1 MELKRLYD
9 IKRDLKCKKLILE
22 ELKESLDGLKALR
35 TQEKVQGGLV
45 TTDDVIISK
54 LDRIESLEKEV
65 SRLYLLQF
73 DIENIISQIKDN
85 REREVLSY
93 RYITDMTWEQIAEE
107 TNYSV
112 THVRRIHDRATK
124 RLKKAEMCL
133 NV

>member
-9 IKRDLKCKKLILE
+9 IKRDLKCKKIVLE
-22 ELKESLDGLKALR
+22 ELRESLSGLKALR

-45 TTDDVIISK
+45 TTDDVLISK
-54 LDRIESLEKEV
+54 LDRIERLEKEV
-65 SRLYLLQF
+65 SRLYELQF
-73 DIENIISQIKDN
+73 DIEDIISRIKDN

-107 TNYSV
+107 TNYSI
-112 THVRRIHDRATK
+112 THVRRIHNKAIS
-124 RLKKAEMCL
+124 RLKRAKMCL